1 MTAADSDL
9 DVRVEQGL
17 PQTLP
22 AGSAN
27 ALFVF
32 GTCFHKRR
40 RVAGLEV
47 VVDGVPTAATAFGMP
62 RIDLYRELNPPTPWA
77 DSGSGSAD
85 DPLRHSYRS
94 GFWATVP
101 VRVPDSGEV
110 EVAVRAELDDGSSAE
125 LQLEPIASGSSR
137 RSWGRRAGASASLA
151 VCMATWESEPELIRA
166 QIESSCSSAAAT
178 VVELG
183 TDGDLDLARV
193 RDPDRHG
200 YPEPAPIAVAKRI
213 VGGAAAGVGPQH
225 QQVQLP
231 VEVDPRHP
239 ERGRRGRHAVDDD
252 LEAGDP
258 PALVEAGAEHEQ
270 GIGAAGGQRLRQP
283 VLDANV
289 QISIGRGHRS
299 RCYGLPCNR
308 PGRSR
313 GRIASCAPG

>member
-62 RIDLYRELNPPTPWA
+62 RIDLYQELNPPTPWV

-125 LQLEPIASGSSR
+125 LQLEPIA
-137 RSWGRRAGASASLA
+137 AVPPAAPAAAVPSASLA
-151 VCMATWESEPELIRA
+151 ICMATWEPEPELIRA
-166 QIESSCSSAAAT
+166 QIESIREQT
-178 VVELG
+178 
-183 TDGDLDLARV
+183 
-193 RDPDRHG
+193 
-200 YPEPAPIAVAKRI
+200 EP
-213 VGGAAAGVGPQH
+213 G
-225 QQVQLP
+225 L
-231 VEVDPRHP
+231 
-239 ERGRRGRHAVDDD
+239 
-252 LEAGDP
+252 
-258 PALVEAGAEHEQ
+258 
-270 GIGAAGGQRLRQP
+270 
-283 VLDANV
+283 
-289 QISIGRGHRS
+289 
-299 RCYGLPCNR
+299 GLPDQRRLLGSGGVRGDRTPRSPAIRASSSPARRAGSASTGTSSGRCGWCR
-308 PGRSR
+308 PGS
-313 GRIASCAPG
+313 S